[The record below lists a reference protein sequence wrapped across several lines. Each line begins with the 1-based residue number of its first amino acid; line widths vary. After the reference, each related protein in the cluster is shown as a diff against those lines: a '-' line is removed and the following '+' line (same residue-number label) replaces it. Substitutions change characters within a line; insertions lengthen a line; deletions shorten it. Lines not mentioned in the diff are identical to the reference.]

1 MNKLGFANIFHTTP
15 QKNQGFT
22 LIEIMVSAVIL
33 FSVIATVSMVYR
45 GAFISS
51 EKAANSIEI
60 VGVLP
65 SILARLREDIR
76 QQGKSSLTE
85 LSQSDNVWGVNY
97 KWKAKL
103 IDFKSAPEKFDVDSG
118 KFVTPPK
125 KYKLWQVTLTLEKNG
140 LSKQYQ
146 LKELSWL
153 DV

>member
-1 MNKLGFANIFHTTP
+1 MNKLDFAQVSHIAP
-15 QKNQGFT
+15 RKIQGFT

-51 EKAANSIEI
+51 EKAAKSIEI

-65 SILARLREDIR
+65 SILATLREDIR

-85 LSQSDNVWGVNY
+85 LNHSDNVWGVNY
-97 KWKAKL
+97 NWKAKL

-118 KFVTPPK
+118 KFITPPK